1 MKISRLI
8 LYDHREIGM
17 NYALARN
24 YYVNN
29 QTQTEINAASANG
42 LITLT
47 LSSLIGNLS
56 RLQRSEDYERKS
68 IERAKAL
75 NAIYILQSSLD
86 FEAGGEIAT
95 NLFKLYEY
103 VRSNLITGTE
113 MDQEKLS
120 QSVLL
125 ITEILEAWKEI
136 G

>member
-1 MKISRLI
+1 
-8 LYDHREIGM
+8 M

-24 YYVNN
+24 YYVSN
-29 QTQTEINAASANG
+29 QTQTEINAASAND

>member
-1 MKISRLI
+1 M
-8 LYDHREIGM
+8 YDHREIVM

-24 YYVNN
+24 YYVSN
-29 QTQTEINAASANG
+29 QTQTETDAASAHG

-56 RLQRSEDYERKS
+56 RLQRSEDVECKF
-68 IERAKAL
+68 IEKAKAL

-113 MDQEKLS
+113 MDPEKLS

>member
-1 MKISRLI
+1 MI

-24 YYVNN
+24 YYVSN
-29 QTQTEINAASANG
+29 QTQTEIDAASANG

-56 RLQRSEDYERKS
+56 RLQRSEDFECKS

-113 MDQEKLS
+113 MDPEKLS